1 MGRLRDIIDATKKVF
16 TPIRLNI
23 IFLIVNIVVGV
34 TIQNTPLIV
43 SSFVALLG
51 VIGVSLLVDRE
62 PIGSYQHLIH
72 VSDQIVVASVMVAI
86 FVMWFDTKHHIRSLS
101 GLILLYAF
109 SIFLIGKLNMVYNS
123 PSNRK
128 HLYEIL
134 HYFGSFGHFLFN
146 LEYAL
151 LVLI

>member
-1 MGRLRDIIDATKKVF
+1 MGHIRDIIDATKKVF

-23 IFLIVNIVVGV
+23 IFLIVNIAVGV

-109 SIFLIGKLNMVYNS
+109 GIFLIGKLNMVYNS

>member
-1 MGRLRDIIDATKKVF
+1 MGHIRDIIDATKKVF

-23 IFLIVNIVVGV
+23 IFLIVNIAVGV
-34 TIQNTPLIV
+34 AIENTPLIV

-51 VIGVSLLVDRE
+51 VIGVSLLVDRD

-72 VSDQIVVASVMVAI
+72 VSDQIVVASIMVAI

-109 SIFLIGKLNMVYNS
+109 GIFLIGKLNMVYNS

-128 HLYEIL
+128 LLYEIL

>member
-1 MGRLRDIIDATKKVF
+1 MEHLRNVVHSIKGTF

-23 IFLIVNIVVGV
+23 IFLIVNILVGV
-34 TIQNTPLIV
+34 AIQNMPLIV

-62 PIGSYQHLIH
+62 PIGSYERL
-72 VSDQIVVASVMVAI
+72 VKMSDQIVVASVMVAI

-109 SIFLIGKLNMVYNS
+109 SIFLIGKLNKVYNS

-128 HLYEIL
+128 LLYEVL

>member
-1 MGRLRDIIDATKKVF
+1 MGHIRDIVDATKKVF

-109 SIFLIGKLNMVYNS
+109 GIFLIGKLNMVYNS